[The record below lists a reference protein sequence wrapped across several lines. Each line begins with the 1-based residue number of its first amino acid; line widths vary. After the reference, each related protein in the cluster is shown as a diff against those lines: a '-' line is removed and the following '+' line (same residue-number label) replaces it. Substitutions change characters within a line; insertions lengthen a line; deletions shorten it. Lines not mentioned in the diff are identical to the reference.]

1 MIYLKSLAGFNVSTP
16 VQLVGSRNFDK
27 RCETNELNSQLP
39 NIIKY
44 YVQCLLVT
52 NCE

>member
-1 MIYLKSLAGFNVSTP
+1 MIYLKDLDGFNVSTS
-16 VQLVGSRNFDK
+16 VKFAGNRNFDK
-27 RCETNELNSQLP
+27 RCETNEQNSQLP

-52 NCE
+52 ACE